1 MKILITLKDITEG
14 GGGERVG
21 VNLANAFTQNLSYEV
36 QIISFF
42 RTHKTPIYPLDSR
55 ISCVHLCDKK
65 AKSKNPLITLFHKSI
80 LRIIFCYQ
88 THKIAQQTN
97 ADIVLANDG
106 WFIPLFGRKS
116 QDFKPL
122 FVRLWH
128 LSAPKKAR
136 RKLRYFD
143 TLIVLSSREL
153 PTWQGYHHN
162 VRVIPNFL
170 PQIPQKSTDSAQKV
184 VLSVGRM
191 DNGDQK
197 GFLRLIDIWGMVQKI
212 IQIPHPKSLP
222 QGEGLVFES
231 PLPCEAETNLSPLPC
246 GGGLGVGKKTQSKVD
261 SAFFVLDSTN
271 GTDFAESNPPPVSP
285 SAREGESV
293 DSQNLTDW
301 RLVLVGDGPLKS
313 EIQSKIKS
321 LNLQDSIILKPFTKE
336 IEREYLGASI
346 YAMAS
351 HFEGFPMVLVEA
363 CSYALPC
370 IAFDIATGPSD
381 IITHNQS
388 GYLVGDNDLEAYAK
402 HLIALM
408 SDENLRIAFG
418 GEAKR
423 LVGERFSQSVVVQK
437 WQELLEKNRNIL

>member
-1 MKILITLKDITEG
+1 MPEAIHKNRKSTTDSPKKRVLITLKDITEG

-21 VNLANAFTQNLSYEV
+21 VNLANAFTQNLGYEV

-55 ISCVHLCDKK
+55 ISCIYLCYKK
-65 AKSKNPLITLFHKSI
+65 AKSKNPLITIFRKSI

-116 QDFKPL
+116 RDFKPL

-170 PQIPQKSTDSAQKV
+170 PQIPQKSTNHAQKV
-184 VLSVGRM
+184 VLSAGRFSSE
-191 DNGDQK
+191 K
-197 GFLRLIDIWGMVQKI
+197 GFLRLIDIWKIVQEMIK
-212 IQIPHPKSLP
+212 
-222 QGEGLVFES
+222 
-231 PLPCEAETNLSPLPC
+231 SPLPC
-246 GGGLGVGKKTQSKVD
+246 GGGLGVGKNLQNNAD
-261 SAFFVLDSTN
+261 SAFFVLDSAN
-271 GTDFAESNPPPVSP
+271 CANFAESNPPPVSP
-285 SAREGESV
+285 SAREGESMELSSLMEGK
-293 DSQNLTDW
+293 DSRDFSDLFQWKLII
-301 RLVLVGDGPLKS
+301 VGDGVLKS
-313 EIQSKIKS
+313 EIESKIKS
-321 LNLQDSIILKPFTKE
+321 LNLQDSIIIKPFTKE
-336 IEREYLGASI
+336 IECEYLGASI

-351 HFEGFPMVLVEA
+351 HFEGFGMVLAEA
-363 CSYALPC
+363 SSYALPC

-381 IITHNQS
+381 IIAHNKS
-388 GYLVGDNDLEAYAK
+388 GYLVSDNDLEAYAK
-402 HLIALM
+402 HLITLM

-437 WQELLEKNRNIL
+437 WGELFEKKS